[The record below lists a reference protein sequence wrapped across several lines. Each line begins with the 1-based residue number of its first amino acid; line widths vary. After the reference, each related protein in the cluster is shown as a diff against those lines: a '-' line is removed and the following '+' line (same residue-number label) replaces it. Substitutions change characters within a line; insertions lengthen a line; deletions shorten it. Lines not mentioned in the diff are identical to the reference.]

1 MGRQMNADSEIVH
14 GGGWIARQVFGQ
26 PKARL
31 FGFLAAMWLFVAF
44 SASVPF
50 WDGLP
55 NAFSLAD
62 WLCLFLIAV
71 EPILVA
77 TAIVFWIVEPA
88 RPYTQLQDS
97 FEYDQRN
104 LY

>member
-1 MGRQMNADSEIVH
+1 MGRQMNADSEIVQ
-14 GGGWIARQVFGQ
+14 GGGWIARQVLGK

-31 FGFLAAMWLFVAF
+31 FGFLAVVWLFIAL
-44 SASVPF
+44 SASIPF
-50 WDGLP
+50 WDGLS
-55 NAFSLAD
+55 NIFFLAD

-77 TAIVFWIVEPA
+77 MAIFLWIVEPA
-88 RPYTQLQDS
+88 RPFTALQDNP
-97 FEYDQRN
+97 EYDPRK